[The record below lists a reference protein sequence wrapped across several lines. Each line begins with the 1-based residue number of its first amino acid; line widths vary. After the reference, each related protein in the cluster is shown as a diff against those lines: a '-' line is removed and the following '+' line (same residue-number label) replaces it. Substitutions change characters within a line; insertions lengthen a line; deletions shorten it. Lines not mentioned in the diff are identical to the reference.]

1 MNSILIRVLNL
12 SLSAS
17 WLILTVIVLRAI
29 FKKAP
34 KWFPCALWAIV
45 AIRLILPFSLE
56 SVISL
61 VPSSETIPMEI
72 VTMDSPQ
79 IDSGFDYINQVI
91 NPAIGN
97 AVKTP
102 SDLKVGVGKQTNP
115 GGNPSMA
122 ASENGTTPAGEI
134 SPSSQEHGQMM
145 IQTVFTVASVIWIVG
160 KVSLL
165 GYAGISA
172 WRLKRKTAA
181 SIEIE
186 EGVLECDEVKSPFIL
201 GVFRPKIYIPSS
213 ISKKTLSYVLAHE
226 RAHLARRDQLWK
238 PLGFLILTVYW
249 FNPLCWV
256 AYILLC
262 RDIEMACDEKVIRKM
277 KRQSTAEYS
286 QALLNCSLRRSSIS
300 ACPLA
305 FGEVGVKQR
314 VKNILNYK
322 KPKYA
327 VVALLIAA
335 CIVVTGCFLT
345 SPKKKK
351 SAKAIKITESYSCV
365 PFQAPAKEGYTAN
378 IMKVLPDEDGFC
390 ISVLYTDRKN
400 GVSLTDIM
408 TVSAMGDIE
417 SVLEL
422 PGLHLPTAVFPTEYA
437 FMNSDGKAKFLDKNT
452 GKDTKTVT
460 PEFQAEF
467 MAPVSDGFVIAGR
480 REIAKYDQA
489 GNCQAS
495 IRTQF
500 PIEKNS
506 YFEENGKSYV
516 IGGEEDGERSFYS
529 VDFTSETASEVAT
542 LREMNL
548 ATVDPCGN
556 YAFAAQGVYKLDIES
571 KQRTQLI
578 AWNNVDIRP
587 PVKGLEEKT
596 YYPVSDRQFALEY
609 VYGENDSE
617 VLLLSKDED
626 YQPVVKEVITIGGCM
641 VYQDLPLQ
649 WLVYQF
655 NTSHSDYRVVLDE
668 YARFYV
674 GEDEAELRRGR
685 IDLMQYFNDG
695 NTPDI
700 FYGNTFDFEYMGRT
714 GMVADL
720 KPYLDRSPDDLQ
732 SLTDAAKNLMVNGQ
746 GACYQVFASYWLNG
760 NIGLTRHF
768 PEGSSISATDLYQKS
783 QDLEILEYDSFNAE
797 AAGIVDEALIYRF
810 PDLWGIYDKD
820 KKLSIEDLKKLLDV
834 AIAAQ
839 NEYGSGNSGTGT
851 YFPDALRDDLTLLAN
866 GIVGDIYSFA
876 ERENSLQESISFIG
890 NPGIDGSV
898 HLAHPSCRLAM
909 STTAADPDKC
919 WELMSGIFTE
929 DVQKIAACSG
939 VGEIP
944 ANKFV
949 LKEICDAAMDPKSVS
964 DEVIKSFV
972 GNQPPVS
979 QDIVDD
985 YLQAVATADALYIE
999 NRSLM
1004 FMVWD
1009 EVNSYYTQNRTTDQI
1024 AKTLYDRLELYAQE
1038 NYS

>member
-17 WLILTVIVLRAI
+17 WLILTVIVLRAV

-45 AIRLILPFSLE
+45 AIRLVLPFSLE

-79 IDSGFDYINQVI
+79 IDSGFAYINGVI
-91 NPAIGN
+91 NPAIEH
-97 AVKTP
+97 AVRTP
-102 SDLKVGVGKQTNP
+102 ADGKAGAGKQTNP
-115 GGNPSMA
+115 GVDPSRA
-122 ASENGTTPAGEI
+122 ASENGTSHAGETL
-134 SPSSQEHGQMM
+134 SSSQDHGKTSM
-145 IQTVFTVASVIWIVG
+145 QTVFTVASVVWIVG
-160 KVSLL
+160 AVSLL

-181 SIEIE
+181 SVEIE

-201 GVFRPKIYIPSS
+201 GIFCPKIYIPSS
-213 ISKKTLSYVLAHE
+213 MNKKTLSYVLAHE

-277 KRQSTAEYS
+277 KKQSTAEYS
-286 QALLNCSLRRSSIS
+286 QALLNCSLRRSSIKM
-300 ACPLA
+300 CPLA

-351 SAKAIKITESYSCV
+351 SAKVIKITESYSCV

-378 IMKVLPDEDGFC
+378 VKNILPDEDSFC

-408 TVSAMGDIE
+408 TVSTKGEIE
-417 SVLEL
+417 SILEL
-422 PGLHLPTAVFPTEYA
+422 PGLQVPTAVFPTEYA

-460 PEFQAEF
+460 PGFQAEF

-495 IRTQF
+495 IRTEF

-529 VDFTSETASEVAT
+529 VNFASETASEAAT
-542 LREMNL
+542 LQELNL

-556 YAFAAQGVYKLDIES
+556 YAFAAQGVYKVDLES
-571 KQRTQLI
+571 KQRTQII

-587 PVKGLEEKT
+587 PAKGLEEKL
-596 YYPVSDRQFALEY
+596 YYPVNDRQFALEY

-626 YQPVVKEVITIGGCM
+626 YKPVVKGVITIGGCM

-768 PEGSSISATDLYQKS
+768 PEGSSISAMDLYQKS
-783 QDLEILEYDSFNAE
+783 RELGMLEYESFCSE
-797 AAGIVDEALIYRF
+797 AARIVDEALIYRF

-820 KKLSIEDLKKLLDV
+820 KKLSVEDLKKLLDV

-839 NEYGSGNSGTGT
+839 NEYGSGNSGT

-898 HLAHPSCRLAM
+898 HQAHPRCRLAM

-972 GNQPPVS
+972 ENQPPVS

>member
-102 SDLKVGVGKQTNP
+102 SDLKVAVGKQTNP

-160 KVSLL
+160 EVSLL

-201 GVFRPKIYIPSS
+201 GVFRPKIYIPSY

-529 VDFTSETASEVAT
+529 VDFTSETASEAAT

-949 LKEICDAAMDPKSVS
+949 LKEICDAAMDSKSVS

>member
-17 WLILTVIVLRAI
+17 WLILAVIVLRAI

-79 IDSGFDYINQVI
+79 IDSGFDYINQLI

-102 SDLKVGVGKQTNP
+102 SDMKVGVGKQTNP

-134 SPSSQEHGQMM
+134 SPSSQEHGKMM

-160 KVSLL
+160 VVSLL

-213 ISKKTLSYVLAHE
+213 MSKKTLSYVLAHE

-286 QALLNCSLRRSSIS
+286 QALLNCSLRRSSIA

-327 VVALLIAA
+327 VVALLIVA

-351 SAKAIKITESYSCV
+351 SARGIKITESYICV

-422 PGLHLPTAVFPTEYA
+422 SGLHLPTAVFPTEYA
-437 FMNSDGKAKFLDKNT
+437 FMNSDGAAKFLDKNT
-452 GKDTKTVT
+452 GNDTKTVT

-480 REIAKYDQA
+480 REIAKYDQS

-529 VDFTSETASEVAT
+529 VDFTSETASEAAT
-542 LREMNL
+542 LQEMNL

-571 KQRTQLI
+571 KQRTQLV

-587 PVKGLEEKT
+587 PVKGLEEKI
-596 YYPVSDRQFALEY
+596 YYPVSDRRFALEY
-609 VYGENDSE
+609 IYGENDSE
-617 VLLLSKDED
+617 VLLFSKDED
-626 YQPVVKEVITIGGCM
+626 YKPVVKEVITIGGCL

-655 NTSHSDYRVVLDE
+655 NTSNSDYRVVLDE

-674 GEDEAELRRGR
+674 GEDEEELRRGR

-720 KPYLDRSPDDLQ
+720 KPYLDRSSDDLQ
-732 SLTDAAKNLMVNGQ
+732 SLTDTAKNLMVNGQ
-746 GACYQVFASYWLNG
+746 GACYQVFASYYLNG
-760 NIGLTRHF
+760 NIGLASHF
-768 PEGSSISATDLYQKS
+768 SEGSSISATDLYQKS
-783 QDLEILEYDSFNAE
+783 RELEMLEYDCLRAKAAE
-797 AAGIVDEALIYRF
+797 IVDEAIIYRF
-810 PDLWGIYDKD
+810 PDLWGVYDKD
-820 KKLSIEDLKKLLDV
+820 KKISVEDLKKLLDV
-834 AIAAQ
+834 AIHAQ
-839 NEYGSGNSGTGT
+839 NEYGSGNSGT
-851 YFPDALRDDLTLLAN
+851 YFPDALTYDMALLAC
-866 GIVGDIYSFA
+866 GMVGDIYSFA
-876 ERENSLQESISFIG
+876 EKENSLRESISFVG
-890 NPGIDGSV
+890 FPGIDGSV
-898 HLAHPSCRLAM
+898 HLAQPSCRLAM
-909 STTAADPDKC
+909 STTAANSDKC

-972 GNQPPVS
+972 ENHPPVS
-979 QDIVDD
+979 QEVVND